1 MPPSPRTSRW
11 RSSTASEDG
20 DGGRARVRRL
30 LGDDGPGRG
39 GGGPVRRD
47 GRAEPEMK
55 GPRAEIDQR
64 TADQEGDRAD
74 EREGGVREGRPNAG
88 APGG

>member
-1 MPPSPRTSRW
+1 MGMAAGHESGDFSW
-11 RSSTASEDG
+11 VDG
-20 DGGRARVRRL
+20 L
-30 LGDDGPGRG
+30 GRG
-39 GGGPVRRD
+39 GGGPVRQD